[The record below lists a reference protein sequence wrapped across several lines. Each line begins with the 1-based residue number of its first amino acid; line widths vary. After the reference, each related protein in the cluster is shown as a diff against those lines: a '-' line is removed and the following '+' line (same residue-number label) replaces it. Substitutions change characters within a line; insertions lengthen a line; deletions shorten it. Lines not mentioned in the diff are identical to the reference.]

1 MPDPDAPCPRAASEP
16 CAGRRGLGA
25 PPVRAR
31 HRLPRLAL
39 ALAALLPAG
48 QAAAQSTRS
57 GVTRSHCAAM
67 GGTQFTP
74 MSSLGVQPE
83 LGTCYIPPRGG
94 GVPSAPSMGG
104 GNPGVAA
111 AGIFLGTAMGMM
123 QLEAERQRRAAE
135 ARRQEEEAQAA
146 RRAAEQRAA
155 EQRAAEERRQ
165 REAADAARRM
175 ATPNPFAG
183 ASVGPTAGNP
193 FAGGAPGAGAPAGG
207 ATRVAAPGSAAPLRR
222 TSVPPVTAGNF
233 CAQVSALAQR
243 NAALARDGDPAHRAA
258 AQNYA
263 NAHAAFCQRDGGSA
277 PPAGATALGAA
288 LTEPIGLLAGLADPL
303 RRLALSEAQRRAE
316 EARLE
321 RLLADADA
329 ELARARRACPASD
342 SPFTAPA
349 QGCAAPAPAPVEQHP
364 RYDSVRRKLCTR
376 IVFEG
381 PEACVPDETRRA
393 MRRLLEG
400 VREQQ
405 ERGNIVFSEAAA
417 RAARGS
423 GGHAPHVL
431 RPEDFRRIAAGA
443 RFEDVY
449 EGGMEDRALADIA
462 RRVNEARAAARRH

>member
-1 MPDPDAPCPRAASEP
+1 M
-16 CAGRRGLGA
+16 G
-25 PPVRAR
+25 R
-31 HRLPRLAL
+31 HRLPRLGL
-39 ALAALLPAG
+39 ALAALLLAG
-48 QAAAQSTRS
+48 QAAAQSSRS
-57 GVTRSHCAAM
+57 GVTRAQCSAM

-83 LGTCYIPPRGG
+83 VGNCYIPPRGG
-94 GVPSAPSMGG
+94 GAPSAPSMGG
-104 GNPGVAA
+104 GNPGVGA
-111 AGIFLGTAMGMM
+111 AGIFLGAAMGMM

-135 ARRQEEEAQAA
+135 ARQRQAEEEAA
-146 RRAAEQRAA
+146 RRAAQERAEAARRQR
-155 EQRAAEERRQ
+155 EAEELRQ

-175 ATPNPFAG
+175 AIASPFAPGGGGPRSQNPF
-183 ASVGPTAGNP
+183 S
-193 FAGGAPGAGAPAGG
+193 GG
-207 ATRVAAPGSAAPLRR
+207 ATPAAAGTGGGAPLRR
-222 TSVPPVTAGNF
+222 TSVAPVTAGNF

-243 NAALARDGDPAHRAA
+243 NAQLARDGDPAHRAA

-263 NAHAAFCQRDGGSA
+263 NAHAAFCQRGGGGG
-277 PPAGATALGAA
+277 PPAGAAALGAA

-316 EARLE
+316 EERLE

-329 ELARARRACPASD
+329 ELARARRACPAARPASD
-342 SPFTAPA
+342 SPFAAPT
-349 QGCAAPAPAPVEQHP
+349 QGCVAPAPAPVEQHP
-364 RYDSVRRKLCTR
+364 RYDSVRRKLCGR

-423 GGHAPHVL
+423 GGYSPHVL

-449 EGGMEDRALADIA
+449 EGGMEDRAMADIA
-462 RRVNEARAAARRH
+462 RRVNEARAAARRP